1 MIDATNSIAKR
12 VSRGSKTLR
21 GCRAEPCR
29 SPEAEPLAPPHKKCD
44 SQRSRMIRWSDV
56 VGNIGGF
63 MQQRVVK
70 TGDCFVRACDAPD
83 AR

>member
-1 MIDATNSIAKR
+1 MQVRAAQSRER
-12 VSRGSKTLR
+12 VKGGT
-21 GCRAEPCR
+21 
-29 SPEAEPLAPPHKKCD
+29 PLYEKCD
-44 SQRSRMIRWSDV
+44 CQRSRMIRWSDV

-70 TGDCFVRACDAPD
+70 TGNRFVRACDASD